1 MCCNKEAVNGAC
13 FWIFYS
19 VHLCGR
25 GKKLYSSVWRLRCAI
40 SMELL
45 TLVCVC
51 NIFTSTADLVLPR
64 CFLMAD
70 WTCQRRTKHSWL
82 IWRFDIVLLRSSL
95 SLSHLHAILEGPC
108 SIGSFYDVVHDLH
121 CCKEL
126 SDVVW
131 FGLCSTEGWCCSN
144 RLLTRLQQ
152 TCIAATSHL
161 THHAFVFVP
170 YDHCH
175 KCTHT
180 YMINLLLLGLLFGQR
195 IDREV

>member
-1 MCCNKEAVNGAC
+1 MHSENAPYKLGTETLNIFFFFLNKWMFEKDISEKKEKKNKGEMCCNKEAVNGAC

-70 WTCQRRTKHSWL
+70 WTCLCTDVAEEDKTLMTDMTIWYCFITFLSFTLTFTRHFGRTK
-82 IWRFDIVLLRSSL
+82 
-95 SLSHLHAILEGPC
+95 C
-108 SIGSFYDVVHDLH
+108 SV
-121 CCKEL
+121 
-126 SDVVW
+126 
-131 FGLCSTEGWCCSN
+131 
-144 RLLTRLQQ
+144 
-152 TCIAATSHL
+152 
-161 THHAFVFVP
+161 
-170 YDHCH
+170 
-175 KCTHT
+175 
-180 YMINLLLLGLLFGQR
+180 
-195 IDREV
+195 